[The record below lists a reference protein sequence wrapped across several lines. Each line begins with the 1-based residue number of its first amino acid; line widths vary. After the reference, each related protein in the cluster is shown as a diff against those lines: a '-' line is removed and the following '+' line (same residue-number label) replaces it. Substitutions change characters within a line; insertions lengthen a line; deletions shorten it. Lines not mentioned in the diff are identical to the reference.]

1 MDNAEDTNI
10 TNLNLF
16 RMFKKYDRN
25 LNGVLEITEYI
36 DCMKAQD
43 EDFSEQEIVSLAL
56 MADINGDNS
65 IDYEEFMKHFVDML
79 KRIRFMTVI
88 QQALSSPDVEKKEV
102 PIEQLEKEEQA
113 AAEKRKAA
121 EVKEGD
127 EASRKPAEAVE
138 AN

>member
-1 MDNAEDTNI
+1 MIEELFNLEALTRVSKMIANGAISMDNAEDTNI

-88 QQALSSPDVEKKEV
+88 Q
-102 PIEQLEKEEQA
+102 
-113 AAEKRKAA
+113 
-121 EVKEGD
+121 
-127 EASRKPAEAVE
+127 
-138 AN
+138 